1 MARLDSP
8 FSNGRR
14 KLGVLALACML
25 LIAVAGFITVPVLDL
40 FPQLENWRPFGLT
53 ISPKPGIAQNIVP
66 HREGY
71 GSGGNGHS
79 GPLGPIPK
87 TPDPFTTPPPHPQ
100 P

>member
-66 HREGY
+66 HRDVF
-71 GSGGNGHS
+71 GSGGNGHRGS
-79 GPLGPIPK
+79 LASTQK
-87 TPDPFTTPPPHPQ
+87 TPYPFTNTNATT
-100 P
+100 